1 MPRAKRSYM
10 RSSSTIAQVWPS
22 TTLQDSQKIWKQ
34 DKLLSSSG
42 GKKKKEYTHTH
53 TSSLRGKMMVQQWH
67 NRQIQYWKAGLA
79 CSSPCREAVR
89 NQTSTTPQLCVRLP
103 ALHTLNTKCLKKSG
117 TPSRL
122 PTCYS
127 NPVFPVQVWKA
138 STVPFCFLFT
148 LHNATK
154 IAASGNASYWRSQF
168 PKQRLTSFQQQNTST
183 YSLGS
188 GLTVVR
194 VDQNRSFLPTPTVL

>member
-1 MPRAKRSYM
+1 
-10 RSSSTIAQVWPS
+10 
-22 TTLQDSQKIWKQ
+22 
-34 DKLLSSSG
+34 
-42 GKKKKEYTHTH
+42 
-53 TSSLRGKMMVQQWH
+53 MMVQQWH

-154 IAASGNASYWRSQF
+154 IAASGNASYWHSQF

-194 VDQNRSFLPTPTVL
+194 VDQNWSFLPTPTVLQWWPMPFELLLVQISEVRKLHHAVEGCVTTENTIMCCDSTSTW